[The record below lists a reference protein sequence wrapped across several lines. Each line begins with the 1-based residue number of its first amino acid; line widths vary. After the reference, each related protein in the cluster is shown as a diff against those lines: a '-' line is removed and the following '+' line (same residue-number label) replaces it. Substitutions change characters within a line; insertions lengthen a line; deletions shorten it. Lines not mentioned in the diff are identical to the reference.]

1 MRKLAGFASIPT
13 LLGLLAGIPA
23 AGPLFAQAHATQ
35 ALDQRRA
42 GFSPAELDQ
51 MLAPIALYPDALLS
65 QLLIATTYWPE
76 VAEAA
81 RFSLEHPELTGD
93 DALRAVEAWSWH
105 PSVKS
110 LLALPQLLAMMG
122 QRPDWVARLGDAFLV
137 QQSRVMD
144 SIQMLRQRALAAG
157 SLQSNTLI
165 SVVQQGPATL
175 LLSPD
180 PQLIYMPWYNAN
192 LVYGRWWWPSHPPL
206 VWTAWSGGFGPRTYA
221 PGVYPHVVALPT
233 RLFVATFDW
242 HRRAARMA
250 HAERTLGIAHAP
262 HVSPPAPA
270 HRAGDGRLPLPGS
283 KFTAATAAHAGAR
296 PTLPIAGNLP
306 HDGRR
311 HHPLAGSGQPR
322 PTPAPTPAAAAAVT
336 TPVAAAAITT
346 PVAAAIT
353 TPVAAAAITTPVA
366 AAIATPVAAAAV
378 SVTRDQF
385 NAQRARQP
393 EVATAPATQA
403 VPSAPS
409 GQNTGTPLSGQA
421 PLAAAHR
428 GERQVGLQL
437 LEPLSQAP
445 RAETAAQGFR
455 TERAAGI
462 QRMESSGQPHSLE
475 RTTMHPGGVPQ
486 TQRPQTIV
494 PAIAVAAR
502 PAAAPAPASA
512 ARPPGNT
519 GDSQHRAPG
528 PR

>member
-13 LLGLLAGIPA
+13 LLGLLAGVPA
-23 AGPLFAQAHATQ
+23 TAPVLAQAYATQ
-35 ALDQRRA
+35 ALDQRQA

-81 RFSLEHPELTGD
+81 RFLREHPELTGD

-110 LLALPQLLAMMG
+110 LLALPQLLTMMG

-137 QQSRVMD
+137 QQFRVMD

-157 SLQSNTLI
+157 SLQSNTLV
-165 SVVQQGPATL
+165 SVVQQGPAML

-180 PQLIYMPWYNAN
+180 PQLIYVPWYNAN
-192 LVYGRWWWPSHPPL
+192 LAYGRWWWPSHPPL
-206 VWTAWSGGFGPRTYA
+206 VWAAWSGGFGPRTYA

-262 HVSPPAPA
+262 HVSPPSPG
-270 HRAGDGRLPLPGS
+270 HRAGDGRLPQPGS
-283 KFTAATAAHAGAR
+283 HFTAATATHAGAR
-296 PTLPIAGNLP
+296 PTLPIAGSLAY
-306 HDGRR
+306 DARR

-322 PTPAPTPAAAAAVT
+322 ATPVTAPVAAATATPVTAAVIATPVTAAAIATPVTAAAVT
-336 TPVAAAAITT
+336 A
-346 PVAAAIT
+346 
-353 TPVAAAAITTPVA
+353 PVA
-366 AAIATPVAAAAV
+366 AAIATPVTAAAV
-378 SVTRDQF
+378 SVTRDLF
-385 NAQRARQP
+385 KAQSARQA
-393 EVATAPATQA
+393 ELATAAARQA

-409 GQNTGTPLSGQA
+409 GQNIGTPLSGQA
-421 PLAAAHR
+421 PLAVAHR
-428 GERQVGLQL
+428 EERHVGMQRH
-437 LEPLSQAP
+437 EPQAPPP
-445 RAETAAQGFR
+445 RAETAAGFR
-455 TERAAGI
+455 AERPAGI
-462 QRMESSGQPHSLE
+462 QRMESSGRPHSLE
-475 RTTMHPGGVPQ
+475 RTSMHSGGVQQ

-494 PAIAVAAR
+494 PASAVAAR
-502 PAAAPAPASA
+502 PAAAPAAVSP
-512 ARPPGNT
+512 ARPPGNP
-519 GDSQHRAPG
+519 GDSQQRAPG